1 MKKPK
6 PQRSLKRGTEEQTI
20 EKSERTSKQKVLMRI
35 IIMQLTSLESPIP
48 YKSAIDKPGTY
59 LRVFQ

>member
-20 EKSERTSKQKVLMRI
+20 EKSERKQKVLMRF